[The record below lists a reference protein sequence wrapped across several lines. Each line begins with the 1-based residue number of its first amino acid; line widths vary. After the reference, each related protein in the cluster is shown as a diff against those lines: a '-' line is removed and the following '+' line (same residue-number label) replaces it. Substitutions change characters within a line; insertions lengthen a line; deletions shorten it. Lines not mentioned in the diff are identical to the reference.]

1 MFRVIKVLKAIKELQ
16 KVMHDSSATF
26 LLMQDIGL
34 VPKSEKGKAKAQALH
49 DVSHV
54 LKDILDGKSLDEA
67 MERLAIVVEVEIDEE
82 EERLDERII

>member
-1 MFRVIKVLKAIKELQ
+1 
-16 KVMHDSSATF
+16 
-26 LLMQDIGL
+26 MQDIGL
-34 VPKSEKGKAKAQALH
+34 VPESEKGKAKARALH

-82 EERLDERII
+82 EEQEEDDNARD